1 MRRVA
6 PCLYLFCIIAA
17 QAQAQAQA
25 QAAQTA
31 PPGAY
36 LLQDGSLRPIPDPTL
51 LTTQSQEKAIAGLRE
66 LIDARISAIEKE
78 LILQAKNLAFQET
91 RANARLDLIPSLIK
105 EQVTDLQVLMIEKF
119 KGVDQQF
126 QGRDTALAAALLAQK
141 TSVDEQ
147 NKANAASAAKQE
159 AGIAKQIDGITSIIM
174 ANSQG
179 TDGKIDAI
187 KNIIQAQTKALDD
200 KIVDLRAT
208 INDVRSIATAT
219 TSRGAGQSDL
229 IGWIV
234 GALGAFVALGALIMS
249 RTQHARV

>member
-1 MRRVA
+1 MVKHILLSLFLILQIPIASAQEPA
-6 PCLYLFCIIAA
+6 PRAYSAA
-17 QAQAQAQA
+17 AV
-25 QAAQTA
+25 
-31 PPGAY
+31 
-36 LLQDGSLRPIPDPTL
+36 QDNGGLRPIPDPTL
-51 LTTQSQEKAIAGLRE
+51 LTTQAQEKAIAALRE
-66 LIDARISAIEKE
+66 VLDARVVSIEKE
-78 LILQAKNLAFQET
+78 ITDLGRNLAFQET
-91 RANARLDLIPSLIK
+91 RSNTRLDGIPAVIR
-105 EQVTDLQVLMIEKF
+105 EQVDHLQVLVIEKF

-187 KNIIQAQTKALDD
+187 KSLIQAQTKALDD

-208 INDVRSIATAT
+208 INDVRSLTTASN
-219 TSRGAGQSDL
+219 SRGAGQSDL

-249 RTQHARV
+249 RTTHSKA